1 MDPDEWE
8 ARERS
13 RRESDPA
20 ASAEMN
26 RRIRAAVGIDVE
38 ENDPSVDD
46 EDDEEQPA
54 PLAAGFEGGAQGR
67 GAPRAS
73 RLRSGSTSLRR

>member
-1 MDPDEWE
+1 
-8 ARERS
+8 
-13 RRESDPA
+13 
-20 ASAEMN
+20 MN

-54 PLAAGFEGGAQGR
+54 PLAAGFEGGAGQGR
-67 GAPRAS
+67 ASSVAPAQRFNLTEEITGALAEKREQRRALGHAW
-73 RLRSGSTSLRR
+73 RGG